1 MRLANL
7 DGRATLVS
15 AAGAELDV
23 ASASK
28 GEFGP
33 GLNAVYEQWE
43 PFAAWARPQRP
54 SGRASGARRAAPS
67 PSPAQ
72 VFGIAVNYRAHSSES
87 GTELPA
93 LPATFTKFPT
103 CLTGDD
109 AEVALPSDQVDWEVE
124 LVVVIGVRAEQ
135 VALPDAWRH
144 VAGLSIGQDL
154 SERRVQY
161 EAGRQFSLGKS
172 YPGFGP
178 MGPVL
183 VTADEFDNPDDLAIG
198 CAVNGEVVQQA
209 RTSELVFDVAHL
221 VAELSAIVPLCPGDV
236 IFSGTPAGVGMAR
249 TPPRFLA
256 PGDVI
261 TSTIEGIGTL
271 TTRCVAPGA

>member
-15 AAGAELDV
+15 APGAELDV
-23 ASASK
+23 ASASN
-28 GEFGP
+28 GAFGP
-33 GLNAVYEQWE
+33 ELGAVYEQWE
-43 PFAAWARPQRP
+43 PFAAWAAPQQP
-54 SGRASGARRAAPS
+54 TGRASGVRPGAPS

-87 GTELPA
+87 ASELPA
-93 LPATFTKFPT
+93 MPATFTKFPT

-109 AEVALPSDQVDWEVE
+109 AAVVLPSDQVDWEVE
-124 LVVVIGVRAEQ
+124 LVVVIGVRADQ
-135 VALPDAWRH
+135 VARADAWRH
-144 VAGLSIGQDL
+144 VAGLTIGQDL

-183 VTADEFDNPDDLAIG
+183 VTPDEFANPDDLALG
-198 CAVNGEVVQQA
+198 CTVNGEVVQQA
-209 RTSELVFDVAHL
+209 RTSELVFDVADL

-236 IFSGTPAGVGMAR
+236 IFTGTPAGVGMAR

-261 TSTIEGIGTL
+261 VSTIEGIGTL
-271 TTRCVAPGA
+271 TTRCVAPGT